1 MFLDS
6 KTANSHGSRRRN
18 ANPPFTLTFTL
29 LRPMTLGRSSTGA
42 IKIKTDEAGGGLRA
56 VNCGC
61 CGGGGCDCYTARP
74 INPPSDPDF
83 TKRLRGDDPSV
94 PAYGSVTIDCT
105 VTSSTWGT
113 PSTFGANVSGNWVD
127 GGDCTFL
134 GEPVVKILQTT
145 ECWYGDCGGYGGCG
159 LENFIGLALL
169 LTASGC
175 LYFTA
180 YDEMVFGGFRILT
193 PSGEC
198 QSDSSSSVQ
207 INGVIYSAIS
217 LPTMDGDSASGS
229 ATITF
234 S

>member
-6 KTANSHGSRRRN
+6 RMARLPGSPRRN
-18 ANPPFTLTFTL
+18 ANPPFILTFTL

-42 IKIKTDEAGGGLRA
+42 LKIKTDKAGGGLRA
-56 VNCGC
+56 VNCAC
-61 CGGGGCDCYTARP
+61 CGGCGCYTARP
-74 INPPSDPDF
+74 INPESDPDF
-83 TKRLRGDDPSV
+83 TKKLRGDDPSV
-94 PAYGSVTIDCT
+94 TAFGSVTIDCT
-105 VTSSTWGT
+105 VNSSDWGD
-113 PSTFGANVSGNWVD
+113 PISFSANVNGNWVD

-134 GEPVVKILQTT
+134 GEPVLKILETT
-145 ECWYGDCGGYGGCG
+145 ECEYGGDCGGYGGCG
-159 LENFIGLALL
+159 SENFIGLGLL

-175 LYFTA
+175 LYFDA

-193 PSGEC
+193 PSDEC
-198 QSDSSSSVQ
+198 QADELSSAQ
-207 INGVIYSAIS
+207 INGVSYSAIS